1 MNISEQQ
8 FRITHVLKHLIRK
21 DKIEAP
27 IGKRQLSS
35 IEGDKVSVGP
45 GAFTDLRRITDV
57 SADPANA
64 GLDLPEEVDRRPC
77 SAAEVKH
84 TERLIG
90 GLIKLRAPTRSR
102 DLSKRLTSMVV
113 GQTRAQLT
121 N

>member
-1 MNISEQQ
+1 MNIAEQQ

-21 DKIEAP
+21 DEIEAP

-35 IEGDKVSVGP
+35 IKGDKVGIRPGP
-45 GAFTDLRRITDV
+45 FTDLRRIADV
-57 SADPANA
+57 SADPANT

-77 SAAEVKH
+77 STAEVKH
-84 TERLIG
+84 AERLIG
-90 GLIKLRAPTRSR
+90 GLIKLRAPARSR
-102 DLSKRLTSMVV
+102 DLSERLTSMVV